1 MIKPELYPVYT
12 DPGLAASAESKA
24 MEIRLLSHGMDFH
37 RGEDCI
43 RISHPHLIYAQGI
56 IDHFDLYHSAVEP
69 TRTANVNLVDYSRP
83 AHHRVRGWPLMPLH
97 APSFLEPI
105 TTTLD
110 YLPALALRPG
120 DHVLDL
126 GAYAGQT
133 AITFAE
139 HVGPM
144 GRVQPVDADPINIA
158 SQQINFDLYAR
169 LSGIYINAIHAAI
182 WSHDQ
187 GLEFSSEG
195 NMGSSAVELVGMNR
209 GLDRVLVPSYRLSS
223 LVDHACMSRV
233 DVIKCDIEGA
243 ETEIFGD
250 SEFFGRYRPRTIMVE
265 THWIAG
271 TSTALRVK
279 DALAQ
284 WGYNSREL
292 ATSHQVSSLPL
303 LLFTREGE

>member
-12 DPGLAASAESKA
+12 DPGLSASAESKG

-56 IDHFDLYHSAVEP
+56 IDHFDLYHSAVES
-69 TRTANVNLVDYSRP
+69 TRTASVNLVDYSRP

-110 YLPALALRPG
+110 YLPALALRQG

-133 AITFAE
+133 AITFAQ

-144 GRVQPVDADPINIA
+144 GRVQPVDADPVNIA

-169 LSGIYINAIHAAI
+169 LVWAVRSLQALHAAI

-209 GLDRVLVPSYRLSS
+209 GLDRVRVDSLRLSITGRS
-223 LVDHACMSRV
+223 CLHEPCG
-233 DVIKCDIEGA
+233 CDK
-243 ETEIFGD
+243 
-250 SEFFGRYRPRTIMVE
+250 M
-265 THWIAG
+265 
-271 TSTALRVK
+271 
-279 DALAQ
+279 
-284 WGYNSREL
+284 
-292 ATSHQVSSLPL
+292 
-303 LLFTREGE
+303 

>member
-1 MIKPELYPVYT
+1 
-12 DPGLAASAESKA
+12 

-37 RGEDCI
+37 RGQDCI

-56 IDHFDLYHSAVEP
+56 IDHFDLYHSAVES
-69 TRTANVNLVDYSRP
+69 TRTASVNLVDYSRP

-110 YLPALALRPG
+110 YLPALALRQG

-126 GAYAGQT
+126 GSYAGQT
-133 AITFAE
+133 AIIFAQ

-144 GRVQPVDADPINIA
+144 GRVQPVDADPVNIA

-169 LSGIYINAIHAAI
+169 LAGQAITPIHAAV

-187 GLEFSSEG
+187 GLEFSCEG
-195 NMGSSAVELVGMNR
+195 NMGSSAVELVGHNR
-209 GLDRVLVPSYRLSS
+209 GLDRVRVDSLRLSS
-223 LVDHACMSRV
+223 LARRAGLGRV

-243 ETEIFGD
+243 ETEIFAD
-250 SEFFGRYRPRTIMVE
+250 AEFFNSYRPRTIMVE
-265 THWIAG
+265 THWVAG

-279 DALAQ
+279 EQLAQ
-284 WGYNSREL
+284 WGYSAREL

-303 LLFTREGE
+303 LLFTREAV